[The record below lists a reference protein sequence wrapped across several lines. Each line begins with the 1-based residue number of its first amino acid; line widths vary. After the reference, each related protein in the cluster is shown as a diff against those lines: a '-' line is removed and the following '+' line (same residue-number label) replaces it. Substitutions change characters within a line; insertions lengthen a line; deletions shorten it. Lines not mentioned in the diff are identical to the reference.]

1 VSRPGFADE
10 GVSLMIEQVVVS
22 EPENEARSVPEAG
35 RRRLAFDRYHLLRL
49 GLVALRA
56 GPLLILVLLIA
67 VVAATTPVFR
77 TSTNLGN
84 VLSQTSVISILA
96 LGQLLVIVT
105 RGIDLSVGSTIA
117 LSSVV
122 GALLYQDGHS
132 SAIVIVAILGTGVAV
147 GFVNGAVYVWGRVPH
162 PFIVTLATLSAVRG
176 IALWAS
182 DGTLIFGMPGS
193 VQKIGSDRISWFP
206 ISYFVVIGLALLVL
220 ILTTKLVWGRWLY
233 AVGGNPD
240 AARRAGIPVSR
251 VLITV
256 YVLSGLAA
264 GFGGLL
270 VAGLTNAGSPNYGQ
284 LAELDAIAAVIIG
297 GAAFAGG
304 RGHVGNALVGALT
317 IGIIRNALNLH
328 NVDAFFQ
335 LIVIGV
341 VILLAVEAD
350 VVRGYL
356 ENRFRVAQAAR
367 HA

>member
-1 VSRPGFADE
+1 MDEVMRPLEQRESRPAAAD
-10 GVSLMIEQVVVS
+10 
-22 EPENEARSVPEAG
+22 
-35 RRRLAFDRYHLLRL
+35 RRFGLLQAALL
-49 GLVALRA
+49 GLRA
-56 GPLLILVLLIA
+56 GPLLIFLILVA

-77 TSTNLGN
+77 TSDNVGN

-96 LGQLLVIVT
+96 LGQLLAIVT
-105 RGIDLSVGSTIA
+105 RGIDLSVGSTVA

-122 GALLYQDGHS
+122 GALVFQDGHP
-132 SAIVIVAILGTGVAV
+132 AAMVIVAMLATGVAV

-182 DGTLIFGMPGS
+182 DGTLIYGMPGS
-193 VQKIGSDRISWFP
+193 VQAIGGDRIGWFP
-206 ISYFVVIGLALLVL
+206 YSYLVVLGLALLLLV
-220 ILTTKLVWGRWLY
+220 LTTTLVWGRWLY

-240 AARRAGIPVSR
+240 AARRAGIPVNR
-251 VLITV
+251 VLIMV

-264 GFGGLL
+264 GVGGLL
-270 VAGLTNAGSPNYGQ
+270 ISGLTNAGSPNYGA

-304 RGHVGNALVGALT
+304 RGNVGNALVGALI
-317 IGIIRNALNLH
+317 IGVIRNALNLH
-328 NVDAFFQ
+328 NVEAFHQ

-341 VILLAVEAD
+341 VIVIAVEAD
-350 VVRGYL
+350 VLRGYL

>member
-1 VSRPGFADE
+1 MS
-10 GVSLMIEQVVVS
+10 
-22 EPENEARSVPEAG
+22 ARSSIRTATG
-35 RRRLAFDRYHLLRL
+35 A
-49 GLVALRA
+49 
-56 GPLLILVLLIA
+56 A
-67 VVAATTPVFR
+67 V
-77 TSTNLGN
+77 
-84 VLSQTSVISILA
+84 
-96 LGQLLVIVT
+96 
-105 RGIDLSVGSTIA
+105 
-117 LSSVV
+117 
-122 GALLYQDGHS
+122 
-132 SAIVIVAILGTGVAV
+132 VIVAILATGIAV

-182 DGTLIFGMPGS
+182 DGTLIFGMPGA
-193 VQKIGSDRISWFP
+193 VQKVGSDRISWFP
-206 ISYFVVIGLALLVL
+206 ISYLVVIGLALLVL
-220 ILTTKLVWGRWLY
+220 ILTAKLVWGRWLY

-270 VAGLTNAGSPNYGQ
+270 VAGLTNAGSPNYGE

-317 IGIIRNALNLH
+317 IGVIRNALNLH

-367 HA
+367 NA

>member
-1 VSRPGFADE
+1 V
-10 GVSLMIEQVVVS
+10 EQVAAT
-22 EPENEARSVPEAG
+22 EPEKETRSVPERVDA
-35 RRRLAFDRYHLLRL
+35 RRIAIDRYHLLRV
-49 GLVALRA
+49 GLLALRA
-56 GPLLILVLLIA
+56 GPLLILVILIG
-67 VVAATTPVFR
+67 VVVATTPVFR
-77 TSTNLGN
+77 TSQNLGN

-122 GALLYQDGHS
+122 GALLYQDGYGS
-132 SAIVIVAILGTGVAV
+132 GVVIVAILATGVAV
-147 GFVNGAVYVWGRVPH
+147 GFVNGAIYVWGRVPH

-182 DGTLIFGMPGS
+182 DGTLIFGMPGA

-206 ISYFVVIGLALLVL
+206 ISYLVVIGLALLVL

-240 AARRAGIPVSR
+240 AARRAGIPVAR

-328 NVDAFFQ
+328 SVDAFFQ

-367 HA
+367 SA

>member
-1 VSRPGFADE
+1 MAQAAVPD
-10 GVSLMIEQVVVS
+10 S
-22 EPENEARSVPEAG
+22 EKRLHRTATPRGAG
-35 RRRLAFDRYHLLRL
+35 MTIDRYRLLRI

-56 GPLLILVLLIA
+56 GPLLILLILLA

-77 TSTNLGN
+77 TSENLGN

-122 GALLYQDGHS
+122 GALLFQDGHP
-132 SAIVIVAILGTGVAV
+132 AAVVIVAILGTGIVV
-147 GFVNGAVYVWGRVPH
+147 GFVNGAIYAWGRVPH

-182 DGTLIFGMPGS
+182 DGTLIFGMPAS
-193 VQKIGSDRISWFP
+193 VQTLGGDRIGWFP
-206 ISYFVVIGLALLVL
+206 ISYLVVVALALILLV
-220 ILTTKLVWGRWLY
+220 LTTKLVWGRWLY

-264 GFGGLL
+264 GVGGLL

-317 IGIIRNALNLH
+317 IGVIRNALNLH

-341 VILLAVEAD
+341 VILVAVEAD
-350 VVRGYL
+350 VLRGHL

>member
-1 VSRPGFADE
+1 MRTLEQRESRHAAAD
-10 GVSLMIEQVVVS
+10 
-22 EPENEARSVPEAG
+22 
-35 RRRLAFDRYHLLRL
+35 RRYGLLQAALL
-49 GLVALRA
+49 GLRA
-56 GPLLILVLLIA
+56 GPLLILLILVA

-77 TSTNLGN
+77 TGDNVGN

-96 LGQLLVIVT
+96 LGQLLAIVT
-105 RGIDLSVGSTIA
+105 RGIDLSVGSTVA

-122 GALLYQDGHS
+122 GALVFQDGHP
-132 SAIVIVAILGTGVAV
+132 AAMVIVAMLATGVAV

-182 DGTLIFGMPGS
+182 DGTLIYGMPGS
-193 VQKIGSDRISWFP
+193 VQAIGGDRIGWFP
-206 ISYFVVIGLALLVL
+206 YSYLVVLGLALVL
-220 ILTTKLVWGRWLY
+220 LALTTTLVWGRWLY

-240 AARRAGIPVSR
+240 AARRAGIPVNR

-264 GFGGLL
+264 GVGGLL
-270 VAGLTNAGSPNYGQ
+270 ISGLTNAGSPNYGE

-304 RGHVGNALVGALT
+304 RGNVGNALVGALI
-317 IGIIRNALNLH
+317 IGVIRNALNLH
-328 NVDAFFQ
+328 NVDAFYQ

-341 VILLAVEAD
+341 VIVIAVEAD
-350 VVRGYL
+350 VLRGYL

>member
-1 VSRPGFADE
+1 VT
-10 GVSLMIEQVVVS
+10 S
-22 EPENEARSVPEAG
+22 ESETE
-35 RRRLAFDRYHLLRL
+35 RRRVAEPRGRSALRVDRYRLLQL
-49 GLVALRA
+49 GLLALRA
-56 GPLLILVLLIA
+56 GPLLILLILIA

-77 TSTNLGN
+77 TSENIGN

-122 GALLYQDGHS
+122 GALLFQDGAPAS
-132 SAIVIVAILGTGVAV
+132 VVIVAILATGVVV
-147 GFVNGAVYVWGRVPH
+147 GFVNGAIYVWGRVPH

-182 DGTLIFGMPGS
+182 DGTLIFGMPGA
-193 VQKIGSDRISWFP
+193 VQKVGSDRIGWFP
-206 ISYFVVIGLALLVL
+206 ISYFVVIGLALVVLV
-220 ILTTKLVWGRWLY
+220 LTTKLVWGRWLY
-233 AVGGNPD
+233 AVGGNPE

-270 VAGLTNAGSPNYGQ
+270 VAGLTNAGSPNYGE

-317 IGIIRNALNLH
+317 IGVIRNALNLH
-328 NVDAFFQ
+328 SVDAFFQ

-356 ENRFRVAQAAR
+356 ENRLRVAQAAR

>member
-1 VSRPGFADE
+1 MV
-10 GVSLMIEQVVVS
+10 EQVVVS
-22 EPENEARSVPEAG
+22 EPEKEPQSMSERADP
-35 RRRLAFDRYHLLRL
+35 RRISIDRYHLLRV
-49 GLVALRA
+49 GLLALRA
-56 GPLLILVLLIA
+56 GPLLILVILIGI
-67 VVAATTPVFR
+67 VVATTPVFR
-77 TSTNLGN
+77 TSQNLGN

-122 GALLYQDGHS
+122 GALLYQDGYGS
-132 SAIVIVAILGTGVAV
+132 GVVIVAILATGVAV

-182 DGTLIFGMPGS
+182 DGTLIFGMPGA
-193 VQKIGSDRISWFP
+193 VQKVGSDRISWFP
-206 ISYFVVIGLALLVL
+206 ISYLVVIGLALLVL

-284 LAELDAIAAVIIG
+284 LSELDAIAAVIIG

-304 RGHVGNALVGALT
+304 RGHVGNALIGALT

-335 LIVIGV
+335 LIVIGA

-367 HA
+367 TA

>member
-1 VSRPGFADE
+1 MV
-10 GVSLMIEQVVVS
+10 EQLVVS
-22 EPENEARSVPEAG
+22 EPEKEPRSVPDSADSS
-35 RRRLAFDRYHLLRL
+35 RLALDRYQLLRVGLL
-49 GLVALRA
+49 GLRA
-56 GPLLILVLLIA
+56 GPLLILVLLI
-67 VVAATTPVFR
+67 VVVVATTPVFR
-77 TSTNLGN
+77 TSQNLGN

-96 LGQLLVIVT
+96 LGQLLVIVS
-105 RGIDLSVGSTIA
+105 RGIDLSMGSTIA
-117 LSSVV
+117 LSSVI
-122 GALLYQDGHS
+122 GALLYQDGY
-132 SAIVIVAILGTGVAV
+132 SAGVVIVAILATGVAV
-147 GFVNGAVYVWGRVPH
+147 GFVNGAIFVWGRVPH

-182 DGTLIFGMPGS
+182 DGTLIFGMPGA
-193 VQKIGSDRISWFP
+193 VQKVGSDRISWFP

-270 VAGLTNAGSPNYGQ
+270 VAGLTNAGSPNYGE

-317 IGIIRNALNLH
+317 IGVIRNALNLH
-328 NVDAFFQ
+328 SVDAFFQ

-356 ENRFRVAQAAR
+356 ENRLRVAQAAR

>member
-1 VSRPGFADE
+1 
-10 GVSLMIEQVVVS
+10 MEQAAAS
-22 EPENEARSVPEAG
+22 EREG
-35 RRRLAFDRYHLLRL
+35 RRTVTTPPRRVVLRPDRYQLLQL
-49 GLVALRA
+49 GLLALRT
-56 GPLLILVLLIA
+56 GPLLILLILVA

-77 TSTNLGN
+77 TSDNVGN

-105 RGIDLSVGSTIA
+105 RGIDLSVGSTVA
-117 LSSVV
+117 LTSVT
-122 GALLYQDGHS
+122 GALLFRDGHS
-132 SAIVIVAILGTGVAV
+132 AGVVIVAILATGVGV
-147 GFVNGAVYVWGRVPH
+147 GFVNGAVYVWGRIPH

-193 VQKIGSDRISWFP
+193 VQAVGGDRISWFP
-206 ISYFVVIGLALLVL
+206 YSYFVVVGLALIVL
-220 ILTTKLVWGRWLY
+220 LLTTKLVWGRWLY

-240 AARRAGIPVSR
+240 AARRAGIPVTR

-270 VAGLTNAGSPNYGQ
+270 TAGLTNAGSPNYGQ
-284 LAELDAIAAVIIG
+284 LAELDAIAAEIIG

-317 IGIIRNALNLH
+317 IGVIRNALNLN

-335 LIVIGV
+335 LMVIGA

-350 VVRGYL
+350 VIRGHL

>member
-1 VSRPGFADE
+1 MA
-10 GVSLMIEQVVVS
+10 
-22 EPENEARSVPEAG
+22 AVPERERSRRADDAG
-35 RRRLAFDRYHLLRL
+35 GRAALTVDRHRLFEL
-49 GLVALRA
+49 GLLALRA
-56 GPLLILVLLIA
+56 GPLLVLVLLLV

-77 TSTNLGN
+77 TSENLGN

-122 GALLYQDGHS
+122 GALLFQDGHPA
-132 SAIVIVAILGTGVAV
+132 AIVIVAILATGAVV
-147 GFVNGAVYVWGRVPH
+147 GFVNGAVFVWGRVPH

-193 VQKIGSDRISWFP
+193 VQAVGGDRIGWFP
-206 ISYFVVIGLALLVL
+206 YSYFVVIGLAVIVLVL
-220 ILTTKLVWGRWLY
+220 TTRLVWGRWLY
-233 AVGGNPD
+233 AVGGNLD

-270 VAGLTNAGSPNYGQ
+270 VAGLTNAGSPNYGE

-317 IGIIRNALNLH
+317 IGVIRNALNLH

-356 ENRFRVAQAAR
+356 ENRLRVAQATR
-367 HA
+367 HT

>member
-1 VSRPGFADE
+1 MDEVMRPLEQRESRRGA
-10 GVSLMIEQVVVS
+10 
-22 EPENEARSVPEAG
+22 AG
-35 RRRLAFDRYHLLRL
+35 RRYGMLQAALL
-49 GLVALRA
+49 GLRA
-56 GPLLILVLLIA
+56 GPLLILLILVA

-77 TSTNLGN
+77 TSDNVGN

-96 LGQLLVIVT
+96 LGQLL
-105 RGIDLSVGSTIA
+105 SVGSTVA

-122 GALLYQDGHS
+122 GALVFQDGHP
-132 SAIVIVAILGTGVAV
+132 AAMVIVAMLATGVAV

-182 DGTLIFGMPGS
+182 DGTLIYGMPGS
-193 VQKIGSDRISWFP
+193 VQAIGGDRIGWFP
-206 ISYFVVIGLALLVL
+206 YSYLVVLGLALLLL
-220 ILTTKLVWGRWLY
+220 ILTTTLVWGRWLY

-240 AARRAGIPVSR
+240 AARRAGIPVNR

-264 GFGGLL
+264 GVGGLL
-270 VAGLTNAGSPNYGQ
+270 ISGLTNAGSPNYGG

-304 RGHVGNALVGALT
+304 RGHVGNALIGALI
-317 IGIIRNALNLH
+317 IGVIRNALNLH
-328 NVDAFFQ
+328 SVEAFHQ

-341 VILLAVEAD
+341 VIVIAVEAD
-350 VVRGYL
+350 VLRGYL
-356 ENRFRVAQAAR
+356 ENRFRVVQAAR

>member
-1 VSRPGFADE
+1 MLGPV
-10 GVSLMIEQVVVS
+10 EQRESGWTAV
-22 EPENEARSVPEAG
+22 G
-35 RRRLAFDRYHLLRL
+35 TRYGALRAAL
-49 GLVALRA
+49 FALRA
-56 GPLLILVLLIA
+56 GPLLILFVLVV

-77 TSTNLGN
+77 TSGNVGN
-84 VLSQTSVISILA
+84 VLSQTSVISVLA
-96 LGQLLVIVT
+96 LGQLLAIVT
-105 RGIDLSVGSTIA
+105 RGIDLSVGSTVA

-122 GALLYQDGHS
+122 GALLFRDGHPAS
-132 SAIVIVAILGTGVAV
+132 IVIVSMLATGVAV
-147 GFVNGAVYVWGRVPH
+147 GFVNGAVFVWGRVPH

-182 DGTLIFGMPGS
+182 DGTLIYGMPGS
-193 VQKIGSDRISWFP
+193 VQAIGGDRIGWFP
-206 ISYFVVIGLALLVL
+206 YSYLVVLVLAFLLLV
-220 ILTTKLVWGRWLY
+220 LTTKLVWGRWLY
-233 AVGGNPD
+233 AVGGSPE
-240 AARRAGIPVSR
+240 AARRAGIPVNR

-264 GFGGLL
+264 GVGGLL
-270 VAGLTNAGSPNYGQ
+270 ISGLTNAGSPNYGE

-304 RGHVGNALVGALT
+304 RGNVGNALVGALT
-317 IGIIRNALNLH
+317 IGVIRNALNLH

-335 LIVIGV
+335 LVVIGV

-350 VVRGYL
+350 VLRGYL

>member
-1 VSRPGFADE
+1 MRPLEQRESRHAAAD
-10 GVSLMIEQVVVS
+10 
-22 EPENEARSVPEAG
+22 
-35 RRRLAFDRYHLLRL
+35 RRYGLLQGALL
-49 GLVALRA
+49 GLRA
-56 GPLLILVLLIA
+56 GPLLILLILVA

-77 TSTNLGN
+77 TGDNVGN

-96 LGQLLVIVT
+96 LGQLLAIVT
-105 RGIDLSVGSTIA
+105 RGIDLSVGSTVA

-122 GALLYQDGHS
+122 GALVFQDGHP
-132 SAIVIVAILGTGVAV
+132 AAMVIVAMLATGVAV

-182 DGTLIFGMPGS
+182 DGTLIYGMPGS
-193 VQKIGSDRISWFP
+193 VQAIGGDRIGWFP
-206 ISYFVVIGLALLVL
+206 YSYLVVLGLALVL
-220 ILTTKLVWGRWLY
+220 LALTTTLVWGRWLY

-240 AARRAGIPVSR
+240 AARRAGIPVNR

-264 GFGGLL
+264 GVGGLL
-270 VAGLTNAGSPNYGQ
+270 ISGLTNAGSPNYGE

-304 RGHVGNALVGALT
+304 RGNVGNALVGALI
-317 IGIIRNALNLH
+317 IGVIRNALNLH
-328 NVDAFFQ
+328 NVDAFYQ

-341 VILLAVEAD
+341 VIVVAVEAD
-350 VVRGYL
+350 VLRGYL